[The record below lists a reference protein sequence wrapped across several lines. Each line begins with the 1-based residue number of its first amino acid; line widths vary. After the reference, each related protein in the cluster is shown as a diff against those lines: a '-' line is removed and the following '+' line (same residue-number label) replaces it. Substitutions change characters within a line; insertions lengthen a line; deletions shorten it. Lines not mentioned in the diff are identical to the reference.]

1 MDKRISTFLHIL
13 KPLAGN
19 HVNLENV
26 VISGATAIKAHGLIL
41 NREPSDLDVAVYQ
54 PTDEQLEII
63 LKGEKA
69 MTAGPY
75 PEQRVFKFYHDGQSM
90 DIVVEYE
97 ETPPGLLYHA
107 HYYGDEVLF
116 FKIQSIENCVAAKR
130 MYNREKDWRDFQ
142 DLKNSNF
149 NMTQPDKSY
158 EF

>member
-1 MDKRISTFLHIL
+1 MDEHINAFWHIL
-13 KPLAGN
+13 RPL
-19 HVNLENV
+19 NLKGNV

-41 NREPSDLDVAVYQ
+41 NREPSDLDIAVYQ
-54 PTDEQLEII
+54 PTEEQWEHI

-75 PEQRVFKFYHDGQSM
+75 PEQRVFKFENEGFHM
-90 DIVVEYE
+90 DIVVEHS
-97 ETPPGLLYHA
+97 ETPDGLLMA
-107 HYYGDEVLF
+107 WFIPQSEGDGGWL
-116 FKIQSIENCVAAKR
+116 FKIQSIENCIAAKR